1 MSGIR
6 ERESSV
12 DGIIR
17 RSMHAVSDLFSPFS
31 SSALASL
38 PQNPRG
44 IRDRST
50 RTDNIPDPEPN
61 AHSAGHHQDYQSIS
75 GTLPPG
81 VRIPKKIAT
90 PIMVEAKVWFAN
102 ERTWISYLNL
112 SILLGGLALALFNA
126 SRDEI
131 ARMFAVVYA
140 TIGVGVLGQVFC
152 SMFWVFTNISSRFR
166 YGYII
171 YQRRVSMI
179 RKRDPGNF
187 DEVVGPVIISA
198 LLFFAVLSNFVLR
211 VRELQRG

>member
-61 AHSAGHHQDYQSIS
+61 AHSAGHHRDYQSIS
-75 GTLPPG
+75 GTLPTG

-140 TIGVGVLGQVFC
+140 TIGVGVLGQVLC
-152 SMFWVFTNISSRFR
+152 SM

-198 LLFFAVLSNFVLR
+198 LLFFAVLSNFLLR
-211 VRELQRG
+211 VRELFVNRP